1 MPGNSICK
9 DYLGFQIIAI
19 GEACE
24 ILDDKGRLNYFTRK
38 YLRMGIPADL
48 VLALLVDEAE
58 ERVDAISNASAR
70 SSRLAKRRQWKEHL
84 LPDE

>member
-9 DYLGFQIIAI
+9 GYLGFQIIAI

-24 ILDDKGRLNYFTRK
+24 IRDDKGQLNRFTRK

-58 ERVDAISNASAR
+58 ERIDAISSASAR
-70 SSRLAKRRQWKEHL
+70 SSRLTKRRQCRETF
-84 LPDE
+84 PAR